1 MASSRI
7 NRGGW
12 LAISLAVLGS
22 LIALVREFVLFRR
35 SGAVDWGH
43 LALAIGFPALMY
55 AIVSARRRGSPEAS
69 DRASDHSGDAT

>member
-22 LIALVREFVLFRR
+22 LIALVREFVAFRR
-35 SGAVDWGH
+35 LGTIDWGH
-43 LALAIGFPALMY
+43 IALALGFPALVY
-55 AIVSARRRGSPEAS
+55 AIVSARRGGSPKATG
-69 DRASDHSGDAT
+69 DSGDAT

>member
-22 LIALVREFVLFRR
+22 LVALGREFVLDRR

-43 LALAIGFPALMY
+43 IALALGVPALMY
-55 AIVSARRRGSPEAS
+55 AIVSARRRGSTEAS
-69 DRASDHSGDAT
+69 EYS